1 MSQTYIQNLLSV
13 LYAFLKLG
21 ITSFGGPA
29 AHLGYFRKEFVE
41 NRAWFTESQYA
52 QLVAIAQFLPG
63 PASSQVGFAV
73 GLLRAGWLGAL
84 IAFISFTLPSVA
96 VMLAVAWFLPSL
108 QSDIAIML
116 TAALKVLACIIVTDA
131 VLAMFRQF
139 CLSISRALIAIV
151 AFTVLMLYSVNALM
165 LILLFISAIVGGV
178 IFKNEPQA
186 EIINWQAPF
195 SNRLAYFLIAIFV
208 IIFGLSFWYVSEP
221 TTLSGI
227 FSGFYQ
233 TGSLVFGGGHVVLP
247 LLEEQWLTN
256 NIVSKADFLAGYGAA
271 QMLPGPLFSFAA
283 YIAALLPVSNQA
295 AAVSIALAGIFL
307 PGFLLMAAALPIWV
321 RLSQYNFLRGAIIAL
336 NAAVVGILASVL
348 IDPVLLSGIQVWP
361 DALITLIAVLLLQ
374 TKKLAMIWV
383 ILLSLLIHLTIN
395 LSFG

>member
-1 MSQTYIQNLLSV
+1 MKPTYLQNLLSV

-84 IAFISFTLPSVA
+84 VAFISFTLPSVA
-96 VMLAVAWFLPSL
+96 IMLGVAWFLPSL
-108 QSDIAIML
+108 QSDIALML

-139 CLSISRALIAIV
+139 CLSISRASFAIL
-151 AFTVLMLYSVNALM
+151 AFIVLMLYSVNALM
-165 LILLFISAIVGGV
+165 LMVLLISAIVGSV
-178 IFKNEPQA
+178 IFKNETQV
-186 EIINWQAPF
+186 EFSHWQAPF
-195 SNRLAYFLIAIFV
+195 SNRLAYFLIATFV
-208 IIFGLSFWYVSEP
+208 IIFGLSFWYLGDP
-221 TTLSGI
+221 TSLSGV

-247 LLEEQWLTN
+247 LLEEQWLSN
-256 NIVSKADFLAGYGAA
+256 NIISKADFLAGYGAA

-283 YIAALLPVSNQA
+283 YIAALLPVSNQT
-295 AAVSIALAGIFL
+295 AAVCMALVGIFL

-321 RLSQYNFLRGAIIAL
+321 RLSQFNFLRGAIIAL

-348 IDPVLLSGIQVWP
+348 LDPVLLSGIQQWP
-361 DALITLIAVLLLQ
+361 DVLIIVIAVLLLQ

-383 ILLSLLIHLTIN
+383 ILLSLVVHLAVNLI
-395 LSFG
+395 SG